1 MNYEITHHK
10 CNRVKKQNK
19 HTHFYG
25 KIGKHTKEKFLET
38 HNKANSGG
46 CVVESEFLRLSR
58 FFVHIG
64 GNFRGII
71 TIIKK
76 EMRYL

>member
-1 MNYEITHHK
+1 MYK

-38 HNKANSGG
+38 HNKAKSGD
-46 CVVESEFLRLSR
+46 CVVESEFLRHSR
-58 FFVHIG
+58 FFVPIG
-64 GNFRGII
+64 GKIRGII